1 MKNLSSVMHALLY
14 SFVLCR
20 LIAGGL
26 MVFSAVT
33 RVSSFEADDDNDIND
48 LVSARPYRCS

>member
-1 MKNLSSVMHALLY
+1 MHALLY

-26 MVFSAVT
+26 MVFSAVA
-33 RVSSFEADDDNDIND
+33 RVSSFEADDDNDIDD